1 MYVYLLPPWACTK
14 VQKEWPNSYSCK
26 KKHKTRCVRVAV
38 SRDVEGHY
46 FRVQYVANVLLEL
59 LTPHY
64 RKCTRKQ
71 RIDVDHCWLILSGVF
86 YEYTKLCLPQQFV
99 ARHHPKVPTV
109 ETSHTS
115 FLFLES
121 WRDVVWPHPHLLL
134 SSVRAANGLC
144 QVWGRFPFFTLC

>member
-1 MYVYLLPPWACTK
+1 
-14 VQKEWPNSYSCK
+14 
-26 KKHKTRCVRVAV
+26 V

-134 SSVRAANGLC
+134 SSVRAADGLC
-144 QVWGRFPFFTLC
+144 QVWGRFPPSLLYVNYLASLSLSLSLKGVHCPIICSHLFA